1 MSNSII
7 ATVQLVAV
15 KRGMET
21 TIAAEVFKHEVP
33 ILEAIHGREN
43 VKVVDADFHALELP
57 DNAEGEFQRLRSKY
71 GERFQPAIDM
81 AFPRGASDIAREL
94 DMELG
99 RDTYVR
105 PSEAVINSR
114 RPERPGQKAEAGG
127 EGGSTPTGAE
137 PSAAELKA
145 ELTQR
150 GIEFR
155 GNASKADLKALL
167 DEAKKAEAG
176 GTLGD

>member
-1 MSNSII
+1 MSYSII

-57 DNAEGEFQRLRSKY
+57 DNAEGEYQRLRSKY

-94 DMELG
+94 EMELG

-114 RPERPGQKAEAGG
+114 RPDRPGQKAESGASG
-127 EGGSTPTGAE
+127 EVELT
-137 PSAAELKA
+137 AAELKA
-145 ELTQR
+145 ELAER
-150 GIEFR
+150 GIPFK
-155 GNASKADLKALL
+155 GNASKVDLQALL
-167 DEAKKAEAG
+167 DEAKKAESGA
-176 GTLGD
+176 GTLGG

>member
-114 RPERPGQKAEAGG
+114 RPERPGQKVEASASGEAEL
-127 EGGSTPTGAE
+127 
-137 PSAAELKA
+137 SAAELKA
-145 ELTQR
+145 ELTGR
-150 GIEFR
+150 GIPFK
-155 GNASKADLKALL
+155 GNASKVDLQALL

-176 GTLGD
+176 AGTLGG